1 MKNSKMKYTEEKY
14 FKIMQNIENDY
25 EAQQLNEFYDQ
36 ERIEWKPVAKSQ
48 KQIQLE
54 KIRNT
59 YYLKR
64 TILQQN
70 IKGKSND

>member
-1 MKNSKMKYTEEKY
+1 MKNYIDTL
-14 FKIMQNIENDY
+14 QALENDY
-25 EAQQLNEFYDQ
+25 EAERLNEFYDQ
-36 ERIEWKPVAKSQ
+36 EQIEWKPVAKSQ
-48 KQIQLE
+48 KRIQLE

-64 TILQQN
+64 TVLQQN

>member
-1 MKNSKMKYTEEKY
+1 MKNHIDTL
-14 FKIMQNIENDY
+14 QALENDY
-25 EAQQLNEFYDQ
+25 EAERLNEFYNQ
-36 ERIEWKPVAKSQ
+36 EQIEWKPVAKSQ
-48 KQIQLE
+48 KRIQLE

>member
-1 MKNSKMKYTEEKY
+1 MNNENYIDTL
-14 FKIMQNIENDY
+14 QALENDY
-25 EAQQLNEFYDQ
+25 EAERLNEFYNQ

-48 KQIQLE
+48 KRIQLE

>member
-48 KQIQLE
+48 KRIQLE
-54 KIRNT
+54 KIREN
-59 YYLKR
+59 YYKIK
-64 TILQQN
+64 TMITK
-70 IKGKSND
+70 KGKNKCKL

>member
-1 MKNSKMKYTEEKY
+1 MKNYIDTL
-14 FKIMQNIENDY
+14 QALENDY
-25 EAQQLNEFYDQ
+25 EAERLNEFYDQ
-36 ERIEWKPVAKSQ
+36 EQIEWKPVAKSQ
-48 KQIQLE
+48 KRIKLE
-54 KIRNT
+54 KIRNM

>member
-1 MKNSKMKYTEEKY
+1 MKNYIDTL
-14 FKIMQNIENDY
+14 QALENDY
-25 EAQQLNEFYDQ
+25 EAERLNEFYNQ
-36 ERIEWKPVAKSQ
+36 EQIEWKPVAKSQ
-48 KQIQLE
+48 KRIKLE

>member
-1 MKNSKMKYTEEKY
+1 MKNYIDTL
-14 FKIMQNIENDY
+14 QALENDY
-25 EAQQLNEFYDQ
+25 EAERLNEFYDQ

-48 KQIQLE
+48 KRIKLE
-54 KIRNT
+54 KIRNV

-64 TILQQN
+64 TILQKN

>member
-1 MKNSKMKYTEEKY
+1 MKNYIDTL
-14 FKIMQNIENDY
+14 QALENDY
-25 EAQQLNEFYDQ
+25 EAERLNEFYDQ

-48 KQIQLE
+48 KRIQLE
-54 KIRNT
+54 KIRNV

-64 TILQQN
+64 TILQKN